1 MSGNSFFSPPL
12 FSSMQGERKE
22 GTIAIAFRRPPPSWV
37 QEEALPSA
45 STAGKMMKIFLP
57 LFSDDDVGFAPCII
71 IVIAAALLDP
81 TEILAKI

>member
-1 MSGNSFFSPPL
+1 
-12 FSSMQGERKE
+12 
-22 GTIAIAFRRPPPSWV
+22 
-37 QEEALPSA
+37 
-45 STAGKMMKIFLP
+45 MKIFLP